1 MFRRMNDG
9 TATPIK
15 GRGTAARI
23 AGRFARTTSASE
35 PGCDPLDE
43 ALRAPAPETVLR
55 IEHARSII
63 TRNESPDILYR
74 QSINPYRGCEHGCI
88 YCYARPAHAYVDL
101 SPGIDF
107 ETQIFFK
114 PDAAALLRREL
125 AKPGYTCQPIALGAN
140 TDVYQPAER
149 DLRITRG
156 ILEVLAEFRHPVSI
170 VTKSA
175 LVERDLDLLA
185 DLARDNLVRVM
196 VSVTTLDNELKRVL
210 EPRTASPARRL
221 AIISRLREAGIP
233 VGTLVAPVIPALND
247 HEVERILEAVA
258 SAGATTAGY
267 VVLRL
272 PHEVAPLFEGWL
284 ADHYPLRAKH
294 VLNAV
299 REMRQGQ
306 LNDPCF
312 GSRMRG
318 TGTLAKLLEQRFQRA
333 CGRLGL
339 NNERDIRLSTTA
351 FRVPA
356 AAGDQL
362 SLL

>member
-1 MFRRMNDG
+1 MFPTMTDG
-9 TATPIK
+9 RATPLK
-15 GRGTAARI
+15 GRGTATRI
-23 AGRFARTTSASE
+23 SGRFARQTTETAPDS
-35 PGCDPLDE
+35 DDFDD
-43 ALRAPAPETVLR
+43 ALHAPAPETVLR
-55 IEHARSII
+55 IEHSRSII

-114 PDAAALLRREL
+114 PDAPAVLRREL
-125 AKPGYTCQPIALGAN
+125 SKPGYECLPIALGAN

-156 ILEVLAEFRHPVSI
+156 ILAVLAEFRHPVSI

-175 LVERDLDLLA
+175 LVERDLDLLQ
-185 DLARDNLVRVM
+185 DLASDNLVRVM
-196 VSVTTLDNELKRVL
+196 VSVTTLDNDLKRVM

-221 AIISRLREAGIP
+221 AVISRLKEAGIP

-247 HEVERILEAVA
+247 HEIERILEAVA
-258 SAGATTAGY
+258 GAGATTAGY

-284 ADHYPLRAKH
+284 QDHYPLRAKH

-299 REMRQGQ
+299 RDMRKGE

-318 TGTLAKLLEQRFQRA
+318 TGALAKLLEQRFSKA
-333 CGRLGL
+333 CRRLGL
-339 NNERDIRLSTTA
+339 NNERDIRLNEKS
-351 FRVPA
+351 FRVPP